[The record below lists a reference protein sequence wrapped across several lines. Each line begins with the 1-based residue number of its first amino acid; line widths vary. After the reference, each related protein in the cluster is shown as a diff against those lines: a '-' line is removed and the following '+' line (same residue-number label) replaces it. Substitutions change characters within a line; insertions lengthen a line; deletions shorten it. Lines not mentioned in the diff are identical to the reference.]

1 MHAMPTPTS
10 EAHPLVAPFFPSHL
24 SYPFFFM
31 NGLLCRYVFIGIYV
45 LEAVIK
51 ILARGFIVDEFSYLR
66 DPWNWLD
73 FIVIG
78 TA

>member
-1 MHAMPTPTS
+1 MND
-10 EAHPLVAPFFPSHL
+10 L
-24 SYPFFFM
+24 S
-31 NGLLCRYVFIGIYV
+31 CRYVFTGIYI

-51 ILARGFIVDEFSYLR
+51 ILARGFILDEFSFFR

-78 TA
+78 AA

>member
-1 MHAMPTPTS
+1 MLP
-10 EAHPLVAPFFPSHL
+10 PFVNSSLSPSFIIFIL
-24 SYPFFFM
+24 FV
-31 NGLLCRYVFIGIYV
+31 NDLLCRYVFIGIYI

-51 ILARGFIVDEFSYLR
+51 ILARGFIVDEFSFLR

>member
-1 MHAMPTPTS
+1 
-10 EAHPLVAPFFPSHL
+10 
-24 SYPFFFM
+24 M
-31 NGLLCRYVFIGIYV
+31 NDLLCRCVFIGIYI

-51 ILARGFIVDEFSYLR
+51 ILARGFIVDEFSFLR